1 MSELDI
7 QHTGLQKMED
17 QDAEKDVFNAESFVG
32 DNDWSPVSLY
42 RASYT
47 VAQLEEHQ
55 INS

>member
-32 DNDWSPVSLY
+32 DND
-42 RASYT
+42 
-47 VAQLEEHQ
+47 
-55 INS
+55 